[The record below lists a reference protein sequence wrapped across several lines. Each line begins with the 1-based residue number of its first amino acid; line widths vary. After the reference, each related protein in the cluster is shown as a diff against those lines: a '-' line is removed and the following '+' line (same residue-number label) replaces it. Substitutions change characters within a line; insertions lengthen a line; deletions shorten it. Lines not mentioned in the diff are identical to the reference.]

1 MNLSIN
7 INGTVIKEAVS
18 KEDNIIVIQAKK
30 IEYPNKKDK
39 KIPIL

>member
-7 INGTVIKEAVS
+7 INGTVIKEAVR
-18 KEDNIIVIQAKK
+18 EDNIIVIQATK